1 MALRDQPYLP
11 LYIQDVLTDEK
22 LIECSAEAHG
32 VYFRLLCLLHKQET
46 YGKIKL
52 KAKYKQNKSNIL
64 DNDSNILDF
73 AEMLQR
79 QMPFDTK
86 TIYRSLHELIEEKVL
101 FIEDDFLCQK
111 RMIKDC
117 DLSEKR
123 AISGAMGGKKSRN
136 SGIKRYY
143 NEPGYLYLVYDK
155 DDSHAFKVGI
165 SAEPEKRIKG
175 IMRKSGR
182 NNLMFRRKWKVEDMG
197 ENEQLVLDYF
207 DEIRDGEWIYGEFDI
222 QELESQISQ
231 LLKQKQNKSKTKAN
245 SEYENEY
252 ENENK
257 NEYKIEKEGKGGK
270 RFKKP
275 TVEEIKEYCEERK
288 NGINA
293 QSFFDHY
300 EARGWVPK
308 GYTMQMKDWKAAVRT
323 WEKNNSNYKTNG
335 SNQQSDKRSDKRIN
349 DYWD

>member
-11 LYIQDVLTDEK
+11 LYVQDVLTDEK

-32 VYFRLLCLLHKQET
+32 IYFRLLCLLHKQEK
-46 YGKIKL
+46 YGVIEL
-52 KAKYKQNKSNIL
+52 KSKYKQNENKIAAFS
-64 DNDSNILDF
+64 
-73 AEMLQR
+73 EMLR
-79 QMPFDTK
+79 KPMPFSETEIMK
-86 TIYRSLHELIEEKVL
+86 SLEELITEGVITL
-101 FIEDDFLCQK
+101 DGDTLYQK
-111 RMIKDC
+111 RMKKDGEI
-117 DLSEKR
+117 SEKR
-123 AISGAMGGKKSRN
+123 ATAGSVGGKKGRN
-136 SGIKRYY
+136 SGTKRYY
-143 NEPGYLYLVYDK
+143 NEPGFLYLIYDK
-155 DDSHAFKVGI
+155 DDPNAFKVGI

-175 IMRKSGR
+175 ISRKTGR
-182 NNLMFRRKWKVEDMG
+182 QNLAFRRKWSVNDMG
-197 ENEQLVLDYF
+197 ETEQNVLDFF
-207 DEIRDGEWIYGEFDI
+207 DEIRDGEWIFGEYSIQDI
-222 QELESQISQ
+222 ETQIDKII
-231 LLKQKQNKSKTKAN
+231 LKQKQNKSKIKAN
-245 SEYENEY
+245 TEYENEY
-252 ENENK
+252 EYEYE

>member
-11 LYIQDVLTDEK
+11 LYVQDILTDEK
-22 LIECSAEAHG
+22 LIECSAAAHG
-32 VYFRLLCLLHKQET
+32 VYLRLLCILHKQET
-46 YGKIKL
+46 YGLLCL
-52 KAKYKQNKSNIL
+52 KQKYKQNTKQIIN
-64 DNDSNILDF
+64 F
-73 AEMLQR
+73 ATMLSK
-79 QMPFDTK
+79 QMPFGANQIAECLQELVEENVI
-86 TIYRSLHELIEEKVL
+86 TIKGDHLS
-101 FIEDDFLCQK
+101 QK
-111 RMIKDC
+111 RMLKDGE
-117 DLSEKR
+117 LSTIR
-123 AISGAMGGKKSRN
+123 AKIGKTGGSIVTKQYGKA
-136 SGIKRYY
+136 GF
-143 NEPGYLYLVYDK
+143 LYLMSDGYEKHKIGISVNPLNRLYRLRSDLKLPKHFNIVKQIAVNDMGKSEDK
-155 DDSHAFKVGI
+155 AHAFFKNI
-165 SAEPEKRIKG
+165 I
-175 IMRKSGR
+175 
-182 NNLMFRRKWKVEDMG
+182 
-197 ENEQLVLDYF
+197 
-207 DEIRDGEWIYGEFDI
+207 DGEWLIGEYQDIIKKFDL
-222 QELESQISQ
+222 LEA
-231 LLKQKQNKSKTKAN
+231 KFKAN
-245 SEYENEY
+245 TEY